1 MDGSSVR
8 FSPHN
13 SFWDCARPVSLVI
26 TEYGAIL
33 SPSPPLRK
41 QPVPVGVCME
51 EELDVIVNQP
61 VSLVVDD
68 PKAEGIEEGWLQSC
82 GFRDYVALTGVLN

>member
-1 MDGSSVR
+1 ME
-8 FSPHN
+8 P
-13 SFWDCARPVSLVI
+13 
-26 TEYGAIL
+26 IL

-41 QPVPVGVCME
+41 QPVPVEGYAME

-68 PKAEGIEEGWLQSC
+68 PKAERELKKGAPKLRFQGLC
-82 GFRDYVALTGVLN
+82 GPLPGCSQLESRSR